1 MKVQEAV
8 ENNQDIMDSRE
19 MKAVRNEIM
28 KLVVG
33 GVFMPNLSEIRELSV
48 ENGDA
53 ACLPGCV
60 QGWWDHRSEVA
71 SHLLDGK
78 SKVDKGLLRVKGLKR
93 GLMMLLTLVGLD
105 HLTL

>member
-33 GVFMPNLSEIRELSV
+33 GVFMPNFSEIREL
-48 ENGDA
+48 
-53 ACLPGCV
+53 
-60 QGWWDHRSEVA
+60 
-71 SHLLDGK
+71 
-78 SKVDKGLLRVKGLKR
+78 
-93 GLMMLLTLVGLD
+93 
-105 HLTL
+105 